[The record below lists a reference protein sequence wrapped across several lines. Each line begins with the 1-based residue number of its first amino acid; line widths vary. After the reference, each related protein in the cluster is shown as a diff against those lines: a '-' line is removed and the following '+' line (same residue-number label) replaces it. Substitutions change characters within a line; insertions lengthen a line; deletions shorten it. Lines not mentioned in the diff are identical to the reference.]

1 MHEIIRWLLGDSQNE
16 EIPKQIATCLRH
28 IVLLLQECNLKG
40 NLQVSI
46 LQGWLLWL
54 ISLTKS
60 PRSFIY
66 NFFGQDACSLT
77 CIASWLPKGWI
88 FVSHV
93 EQEEGLWKLQSF
105 CINNVFKLT
114 EWVKGDCFGCL
125 FLEREKGMTEWYIRY
140 QSCFDCEFSEQKKMA
155 EWYIRG
161 SSSSHQ
167 LITLDSD
174 SFPPLLIRFLWWS
187 WWSWG
192 RSWWGMC
199 GWVWVWWRSGWR
211 SGSGSRSNDS
221 QSISS
226 LARAA
231 AVAFALFG
239 AGLLYYEHLNRFI
252 MTIMMLR
259 WLWWWWWQQWWWWYQ
274 IFT

>member
-1 MHEIIRWLLGDSQNE
+1 MGPCDSVWWLIKPS
-16 EIPKQIATCLRH
+16 
-28 IVLLLQECNLKG
+28 IVLWELRTEKTFYG
-40 NLQVSI
+40 AV
-46 LQGWLLWL
+46 
-54 ISLTKS
+54 
-60 PRSFIY
+60 
-66 NFFGQDACSLT
+66 
-77 CIASWLPKGWI
+77 LPP
-88 FVSHV
+88 S
-93 EQEEGLWKLQSF
+93 QM
-105 CINNVFKLT
+105 VF
-114 EWVKGDCFGCL
+114 

-239 AGLLYYEHLNRFI
+239 AGLLYYEHLNRFMMVTMI
-252 MTIMMLR
+252 TTRVMVLLIMMMIMIWMMMMMSNIYISVGYAEQRGRRPSLDD
-259 WLWWWWWQQWWWWYQ
+259 WWAQTWYLSYFLHQQFFQHLEFYPKKTRKSLH
-274 IFT
+274 F